1 MKSLT
6 LENKWILITGASS
19 GLGEQIAYQ
28 AAKQKANLILIARRG
43 VQLKRVS
50 DNCHHIGA
58 QTVIHKSVDLA
69 KLSEIDE
76 FIDQLREKG
85 IVPNVLIN
93 NAGFGYNASFLETEI
108 TRIEAMWRV
117 NVLALIYL
125 SQQIALMQA
134 EIREGHIINIASL
147 AGKVPSPHSAVYGAT
162 KAAMISFSNS
172 LRIELKP
179 LNISVSTV
187 NLGPIHTAF
196 FDAFDPEN
204 IYLKKVEGLA
214 LDAEK
219 VARKIIRL
227 IYKPKRELNLPLILH
242 WGSRLSQIFP
252 AVSEKIISQFN
263 IKN

>member
-1 MKSLT
+1 MT

-28 AAKQKANLILIARRG
+28 AAKQKANLILIARRS
-43 VQLKRVS
+43 VQLKRVR

-58 QTVIHKSVDLA
+58 QMVIHKSVDLTR
-69 KLSEIDE
+69 LSEIDE
-76 FIDQLREKG
+76 LLDQLRKSD
-85 IVPNVLIN
+85 IVPDVLIN
-93 NAGFGYNASFLETEI
+93 NAGFGYNAPFLATEM

-125 SQQIALMQA
+125 CQQIALMQA
-134 EIREGHIINIASL
+134 EIGKGHIINIASL
-147 AGKVPSPHSAVYGAT
+147 AGKVPSPYSAVYGAT
-162 KAAMISFSNS
+162 KAAVISFSSS

-179 LNISVSTV
+179 LNILVSTV
-187 NLGPIHTAF
+187 NLGPMHTAF

-204 IYLKKVEGLA
+204 IYLKKVEWLA

-219 VARKIIRL
+219 VAQKIIRL
-227 IYKPKRELNLPLILH
+227 IHKPKRELNLPLILH
-242 WGSRLSQIFP
+242 WASRLAQIFP
-252 AVSEKIISQFN
+252 AVSEEIISQLN